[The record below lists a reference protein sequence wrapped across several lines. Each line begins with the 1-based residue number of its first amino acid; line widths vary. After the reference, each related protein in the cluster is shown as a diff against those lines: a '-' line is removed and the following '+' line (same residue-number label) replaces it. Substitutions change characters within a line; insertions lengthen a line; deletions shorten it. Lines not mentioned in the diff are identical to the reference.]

1 MRNIAKYGL
10 VVAAVAAGTMM
21 GTLTS
26 TRAAE
31 STPPASIIVIDTQL
45 IRQNS
50 LAGKDI
56 LRQID
61 EIRTSVQDEIQ
72 KEEDKL
78 RAEEDE
84 LKRQRAILT
93 PEAFDQKRQAWEQK
107 VMDVQRK
114 VQEKN
119 AQLEAALQK
128 ANGVLQRA
136 ILPILQKTLDSKGAT
151 FMVDKSQVLI
161 MAPNK
166 GLDVTTQVIEQLDSV
181 LPGVKVDFSAVAD
194 AGNTGATAAPTPA
207 PAPAP
212 AANTKKKN

>member
-1 MRNIAKYGL
+1 MIGKVTPG
-10 VVAAVAAGTMM
+10 VAADSV
-21 GTLTS
+21 S
-26 TRAAE
+26 
-31 STPPASIIVIDTQL
+31 PASIIVIDTQQ
-45 IRQNS
+45 IRRDS

-61 EIRTSVQDEIQ
+61 DIRSSVQADIQ
-72 KEEDKL
+72 KTEQQL

-119 AQLEAALQK
+119 AELEQALQK
-128 ANGVLQRA
+128 ANGELQRA
-136 ILPILQKTLDSKGAT
+136 ITPILQKILETKGAT
-151 FMVDKSQVLI
+151 FMLDKSQIII

-166 GLDVTTQVIEQLDSV
+166 GLDVTTDVIEKLDSV
-181 LPGVKVDFSAVAD
+181 LPGVKVDFSAV
-194 AGNTGATAAPTPA
+194 TASSGS
-207 PAPAP
+207 APAP
-212 AANTKKKN
+212 AAAAAPAPAKKKN

>member
-1 MRNIAKYGL
+1 MKKIAQHLL
-10 VVAAVAAGTMM
+10 VAVVIAAGAMIGKVTPV
-21 GTLTS
+21 T
-26 TRAAE
+26 AAE
-31 STPPASIIVIDTQL
+31 PPSASIIVIDSQQ
-45 IRQNS
+45 IRRDS

-61 EIRTSVQDEIQ
+61 DIRSAVQADIQ
-72 KEEDKL
+72 KQEQQL

-107 VMDVQRK
+107 VMEVQRK

-119 AQLEAALQK
+119 AALEMALQK
-128 ANGVLQRA
+128 ANGELQRA
-136 ILPILQKTLDSKGAT
+136 IMPILQKTLETKNAT
-151 FMVDKSQVLI
+151 FMVDKSQIIL

-166 GLDVTTQVIEQLDSV
+166 GLDVTTDVIEKLDSV
-181 LPGVKVDFSAVAD
+181 LPGVKVDFSAVTGD
-194 AGNTGATAAPTPA
+194 AGGAAAATA

-212 AANTKKKN
+212 AKKKN

>member
-1 MRNIAKYGL
+1 MRKFANYGFL
-10 VVAAVAAGTMM
+10 AAMVAAGTMM

-26 TRAAE
+26 SLAAD
-31 STPPASIIVIDTQL
+31 STPAASIIVIDTQL

-61 EIRTSVQDEIQ
+61 EVRSSVQDEIQ

-114 VQEKN
+114 VQAKN

-136 ILPILQKTLDSKGAT
+136 ILPILQKTLDARGAT
-151 FMVDKSQVLI
+151 FMLDKNQVLL

-181 LPGVKVDFSAVAD
+181 LPGVKVDFSSVAD
-194 AGNTGATAAPTPA
+194 AGDTGA
-207 PAPAP
+207 APAP
-212 AANTKKKN
+212 AAPAPTPAADTKKKK

>member
-1 MRNIAKYGL
+1 MRKIAKHLL
-10 VVAAVAAGTMM
+10 VVAVIAAGAMIGKVTP
-21 GTLTS
+21 GT
-26 TRAAE
+26 AAE
-31 STPPASIIVIDTQL
+31 TPSASIIVIDSQQ
-45 IRQNS
+45 IRRDS

-61 EIRTSVQDEIQ
+61 DIRSAVQADIQ
-72 KEEDKL
+72 KQEQQL

-107 VMDVQRK
+107 VMEVQRK

-119 AQLEAALQK
+119 AALEMTLQK
-128 ANGVLQRA
+128 ANGELQRA
-136 ILPILQKTLDSKGAT
+136 IMPILQKTLDARNAT
-151 FMVDKSQVLI
+151 FLVDKSQIIL

-166 GLDVTTQVIEQLDSV
+166 GLDVTTDVIEKLDSV
-181 LPGVKVDFSAVAD
+181 LPGVKVDFSGVTGD
-194 AGNTGATAAPTPA
+194 AGGAAAAPA

-212 AANTKKKN
+212 AKKKN

>member
-1 MRNIAKYGL
+1 MRKIAQHLL
-10 VVAAVAAGTMM
+10 VVAVIAAGAMIGKVTP
-21 GTLTS
+21 GT
-26 TRAAE
+26 AAE
-31 STPPASIIVIDTQL
+31 TPSASIIVIDSQQ
-45 IRQNS
+45 IRRDS

-61 EIRTSVQDEIQ
+61 DIRSAVQADIQ
-72 KEEDKL
+72 KQEQQL

-107 VMDVQRK
+107 VMEVQRK

-119 AQLEAALQK
+119 AALEMALQK
-128 ANGVLQRA
+128 ANGELQRA
-136 ILPILQKTLDSKGAT
+136 IMPILQKTLDARNAT
-151 FMVDKSQVLI
+151 FLVDKSQIIL

-166 GLDVTTQVIEQLDSV
+166 GLDVTTDVIEKLDSV
-181 LPGVKVDFSAVAD
+181 LPGVKVDFSSVTGD
-194 AGNTGATAAPTPA
+194 AGGAAAAPA

-212 AANTKKKN
+212 AKKKN

>member
-1 MRNIAKYGL
+1 MRNIAQHLL
-10 VVAAVAAGTMM
+10 VASVIAAGAMIGKVTPV
-21 GTLTS
+21 T
-26 TRAAE
+26 AAE
-31 STPPASIIVIDTQL
+31 PPSASIIVIDSQQ
-45 IRQNS
+45 IRRDS

-61 EIRTSVQDEIQ
+61 DIRSAVQADIQ
-72 KEEDKL
+72 KQEQQL

-107 VMDVQRK
+107 VMEVQRK

-119 AQLEAALQK
+119 AALEMALQK
-128 ANGVLQRA
+128 ANGELQRA
-136 ILPILQKTLDSKGAT
+136 IMPILQKTLETKNAT
-151 FMVDKSQVLI
+151 FMVDKSQIIL

-166 GLDVTTQVIEQLDSV
+166 GLDVTTDVIEKLDSV
-181 LPGVKVDFSAVAD
+181 LPGVKVDFSAVTGD
-194 AGNTGATAAPTPA
+194 AGSAAAAA

-212 AANTKKKN
+212 AKKKN

>member
-1 MRNIAKYGL
+1 MRKIAQHLL
-10 VVAAVAAGTMM
+10 VASVIAAGAMIGKVTPVAAATAAP
-21 GTLTS
+21 
-26 TRAAE
+26 A
-31 STPPASIIVIDTQL
+31 ASIIVIDSQQ
-45 IRQNS
+45 IRRDS

-61 EIRTSVQDEIQ
+61 DVRSSVQADIQ
-72 KEEDKL
+72 KQEQQL

-107 VMDVQRK
+107 VMEVQRK

-119 AQLEAALQK
+119 AALEMALQK
-128 ANGVLQRA
+128 ANGELQRA
-136 ILPILQKTLDSKGAT
+136 IMPILQKTLETKNAT
-151 FMVDKSQVLI
+151 FMVDKSQIIL

-166 GLDVTTQVIEQLDSV
+166 GLDVTTDVIEKLDSV
-181 LPGVKVDFSAVAD
+181 LPGVKVDFSAVTGD
-194 AGNTGATAAPTPA
+194 AGSAAAAA

-212 AANTKKKN
+212 AKKKN